1 MNWSLFMII
10 TQNQKYNETM
20 KKSILAIAAI
30 AISFTASAQYIKT
43 EKVGNT
49 NGFADFTSDGK
60 VYMVA
65 QTSETLTILNDDFSP
80 LKEIPLQTG
89 KYMFWDINGLLATQ
103 RLFND
108 DDKWEYVGMTYDQ
121 DNSSIYHVYNEDGVE
136 LGIIPSTTLM
146 TVGDK
151 SYIYETAKKD
161 DGTTEYTLYAIEKAN
176 DSALSIRKLNGVNVF
191 PNPVAP
197 GETIRFEMPDGNIAG
212 MEIYDG
218 AGVQKLRRT
227 DVDSEATTVPAN
239 KLSRGVNA
247 YRIIDENGQTFTG
260 KIIVK

>member
-1 MNWSLFMII
+1 MAAAALCLCALPAEATGELKLSPPIRGIGSLYANGDGNLISYQWVADGWSI
-10 TQNQKYNETM
+10 
-20 KKSILAIAAI
+20 SI
-30 AISFTASAQYIKT
+30 
-43 EKVGNT
+43 
-49 NGFADFTSDGK
+49 
-60 VYMVA
+60 
-65 QTSETLTILNDDFSP
+65 FSP
-80 LKEIPLQTG
+80 RLTLDKQFKICPYGDPTNEQLTTLVINREG
-89 KYMFWDINGLLATQ
+89 KHYTSYLASQ
-103 RLFND
+103 NVVNS
-108 DDKWEYVGMTYDQ
+108 DDKWEYVTHTRDTETAVVT
-121 DNSSIYHVYNEDGVE
+121 YHVYNEDGVE

-151 SYIYETAKKD
+151 NYIYETAKKD

-176 DSALSIRKLNGVNVF
+176 DSALSIRKVNGVNVF

-197 GETIRFEMPDGNIAG
+197 GETIRFEMPDGSIAG

-227 DVDSEATTVPAN
+227 DVDSEAATVPAN

-247 YRIIDENGQTFTG
+247 YRITDENGQTFTC

>member
-1 MNWSLFMII
+1 
-10 TQNQKYNETM
+10 M

-30 AISFTASAQYIKT
+30 AISLTASAQYIKT
-43 EKVGNT
+43 EKVGNA
-49 NGFADFTSDGK
+49 NGWTDYTADGK
-60 VYMVA
+60 AYLVSYTA
-65 QTSETLTILNDDFSP
+65 ESLTILNDDLTTYKNISLSP
-80 LKEIPLQTG
+80 DKTG
-89 KYMFWDINGLLATQ
+89 YLDVINSIWASQ
-103 RLFND
+103 HLFND
-108 DDKWEYVGMTYDQ
+108 DDKWEYVTFTQ
-121 DNSSIYHVYNEDGVE
+121 DMETAVVTYHVYNEDGVE
-136 LGIIPSTTLM
+136 LGIIPSNTLM

-151 SYIYETAKKD
+151 NYIYETARKD

-239 KLSRGVNA
+239 KLSHGVNA
-247 YRIIDENGQTFTG
+247 YRITDKNGQTFTG